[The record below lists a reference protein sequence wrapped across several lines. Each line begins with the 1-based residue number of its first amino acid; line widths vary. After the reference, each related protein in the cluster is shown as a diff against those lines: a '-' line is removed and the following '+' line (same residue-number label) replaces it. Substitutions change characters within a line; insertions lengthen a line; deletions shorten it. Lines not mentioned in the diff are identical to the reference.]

1 MKAIASSLRAVLAA
15 VLLLAATGALSE
27 DKGPMYLGQPT
38 KVGGSFLATGNY
50 KVRWE
55 GKGEEVELKIYRGK
69 KEVATVPARLIQLS
83 SPAEF
88 NSAVVQSKDGT
99 RSLSAI
105 HFQGKKLALRIGGD
119 AAGASS
125 SGASK

>member
-1 MKAIASSLRAVLAA
+1 VKNIASSLRGVLVA
-15 VLLLAATGALSE
+15 VLLVVATVALSE
-27 DKGPMYLGQPT
+27 DKGPMYLTEPT
-38 KVGGSFLATGNY
+38 QVGRSILGTGNY

-55 GKGEEVELKIYRGK
+55 DKGEQVELKIYQGK
-69 KEVATVPARLIQLS
+69 KEVATVPAHLIQLS

-88 NSAVVQSKDGT
+88 NSAVVQSNGGT

-105 HFQGKKLALRIGGD
+105 HFQGKKLALQLRDD

-125 SGASK
+125 SAASR